1 MSLVCAQSEAGYAG
15 EDLIGGLD
23 TKVGRAGPVMDIDEL
38 ADRGDEFAH
47 AAVPIAAELLGGQG
61 REPAFG

>member
-1 MSLVCAQSEAGYAG
+1 
-15 EDLIGGLD
+15 
-23 TKVGRAGPVMDIDEL
+23 MDIDEL